1 VSCGYALHAD
11 VNAAMNIL
19 KRAKLSPAGRGAAP
33 ADPIDPRSELPPGR
47 TRLTQ
52 HDAA

>member
-1 VSCGYALHAD
+1 V
-11 VNAAMNIL
+11 NIL
-19 KRAKLSPAGRGAAP
+19 KRAKLSPAGRGAVL
-33 ADPIDPRSELPPGR
+33 ADPIDPRSELPPAR